1 MRSTENRQDEEKS
14 QINVESVV
22 PIVNRIAQQK
32 EDETPVDE
40 KMEKY
45 FIKID
50 RTSTVRTRKTTTPD
64 QIYQMTG
71 TDEDEFAEVIKQ
83 PFTLQGPDSLRNQK
97 TADAS
102 AASMRQI
109 EKEVSETL
117 NNGLI
122 DVKEL
127 KTINESS
134 DESPDVTKKKQEE
147 TLKSVASSKL
157 KKAVSFK
164 NQIDDQEIR

>member
-1 MRSTENRQDEEKS
+1 
-14 QINVESVV
+14 
-22 PIVNRIAQQK
+22 
-32 EDETPVDE
+32 
-40 KMEKY
+40 
-45 FIKID
+45 
-50 RTSTVRTRKTTTPD
+50 
-64 QIYQMTG
+64 
-71 TDEDEFAEVIKQ
+71 
-83 PFTLQGPDSLRNQK
+83 
-97 TADAS
+97 
-102 AASMRQI
+102 MRQI

-122 DVKEL
+122 HVKEL

-134 DESPDVTKKKQEE
+134 DGSPDVTKKKQEE

>member
-1 MRSTENRQDEEKS
+1 M
-14 QINVESVV
+14 
-22 PIVNRIAQQK
+22 
-32 EDETPVDE
+32 
-40 KMEKY
+40 
-45 FIKID
+45 
-50 RTSTVRTRKTTTPD
+50 
-64 QIYQMTG
+64 
-71 TDEDEFAEVIKQ
+71 
-83 PFTLQGPDSLRNQK
+83 
-97 TADAS
+97 
-102 AASMRQI
+102 
-109 EKEVSETL
+109 